1 MAELSM
7 LVKPTVQE
15 KRPGGLFVMTDHRF
29 GLKGATKTKW
39 YTNSP
44 PWKPAL
50 DSLLANNPCV
60 VLNTPKTP
68 R

>member
-29 GLKGATKTKW
+29 GLKGATKTK
-39 YTNSP
+39 
-44 PWKPAL
+44 
-50 DSLLANNPCV
+50 
-60 VLNTPKTP
+60 
-68 R
+68 